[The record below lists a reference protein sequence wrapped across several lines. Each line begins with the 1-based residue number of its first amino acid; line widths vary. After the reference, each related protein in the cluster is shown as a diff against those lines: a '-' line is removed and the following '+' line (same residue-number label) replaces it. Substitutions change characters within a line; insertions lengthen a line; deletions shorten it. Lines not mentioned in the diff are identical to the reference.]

1 MKDIIAY
8 TVNKNFNN
16 KFYLSVQNG
25 EVLVKAPW
33 YYTNG
38 QIQRI
43 IEEKRNW
50 ILNKIKEYERL
61 QEKKYIRNE
70 IVKLLGEDCKV
81 IVNYKNLKKP
91 TLTVEGQDIKICL
104 PNKYKKLNRNEILV
118 KLIEKLYDFVAKRE
132 IEVVMEKIRKLLGI
146 APEDYIIKR
155 IENRMADCKTD
166 TRIIT
171 VNPDIVKYDKNI
183 DILADKLY
191 SSKEESRFNRVL
203 KDENGNLLTVYH
215 GTDANFN
222 IFQIK
227 NYIQKFAII

>member
-50 ILNKIKEYERL
+50 ILNKMKEYELL

-104 PNKYKKLNRNEILV
+104 PNKYKKLDRNEILV
-118 KLIEKLYDFVAKRE
+118 KLIEKLYDFVAQRE
-132 IEVVMEKIRKLLGI
+132 IEIVMEKIRKQLGI

-155 IENRMADCKTD
+155 TEDRMADCKTN
-166 TRIIT
+166 TGIIT
-171 VNPDIVKYDKNI
+171 VNPDIVKYNRKIIECILIHQFCHLKYKTHSKSFYQMIDKYISN
-183 DILADKLY
+183 KELY
-191 SSKEESRFNRVL
+191 SK
-203 KDENGNLLTVYH
+203 
-215 GTDANFN
+215 
-222 IFQIK
+222 IC
-227 NYIQKFAII
+227 NYIKF